1 MSTLL
6 DFVLTSQ
13 YSGLRHLL
21 QWSMPTGHRARLPG
35 AAPHHEGI
43 RMRITLTNV
52 TKGPND
58 SALPLTSL
66 EFESGTHTLAT
77 AETERRPTVLG
88 LIASGR
94 MRPDSGTVTLDGR
107 TDYAGLRRHIALID
121 ALGVSE
127 PAADVTVAEV
137 VSEELMFAGRLGHRR
152 AVAVMLDE
160 LGLGG
165 HGRENMADLDPD
177 SRIRLLTELAVLRDD
192 VQGIV
197 LTSPDRHGG
206 DPLGWWQITGA
217 LADRGYAVLVIAG
230 DASAHAINNID
241 RLGAEL

>member
-1 MSTLL
+1 M
-6 DFVLTSQ
+6 
-13 YSGLRHLL
+13 
-21 QWSMPTGHRARLPG
+21 QWSTPPGHPPGSRAPSSST
-35 AAPHHEGI
+35 EGI
-43 RMRITLTNV
+43 RMRITLSNV
-52 TKGPND
+52 TKGPKD
-58 SALPLTSL
+58 SALPSTSL
-66 EFESGTHTLAT
+66 EFESGTATLAR

-107 TDYAGLRRHIALID
+107 TDYAGLRRHLALID

-137 VSEELMFAGRLGHRR
+137 VAEELMFAGRLGHRR
-152 AVAVMLDE
+152 AVAVLLD
-160 LGLGG
+160 GLDLAEAS
-165 HGRENMADLDPD
+165 RANMADLAPD

-206 DPLGWWQITGA
+206 DPLGWWRIAGD
-217 LADRGYAVLVIAG
+217 LATRGYAVLVIAG
-230 DASAHAINNID
+230 DASAHAIAN
-241 RLGAEL
+241 LESTGADL

>member
-1 MSTLL
+1 M
-6 DFVLTSQ
+6 
-13 YSGLRHLL
+13 
-21 QWSMPTGHRARLPG
+21 QWSTPPGHPPGSRAPSSST
-35 AAPHHEGI
+35 EGI
-43 RMRITLTNV
+43 RMRITLSNV
-52 TKGPND
+52 TKGPRD
-58 SALPLTSL
+58 SALPSTSL
-66 EFESGTHTLAT
+66 EFESGTATLAR

-107 TDYAGLRRHIALID
+107 TDYAGLRRHLALID

-137 VSEELMFAGRLGHRR
+137 VAEELMFAGRLGHRR
-152 AVAVMLDE
+152 AVAVLLDG
-160 LGLGG
+160 LGLTEAS
-165 HGRENMADLDPD
+165 RANMADLAPD

-206 DPLGWWQITGA
+206 DPLGWWRIAGD
-217 LADRGYAVLVIAG
+217 LATRGYAVLVIAG
-230 DASAHAINNID
+230 DASAHAIAN
-241 RLGAEL
+241 LESTGADL

>member
-1 MSTLL
+1 
-6 DFVLTSQ
+6 
-13 YSGLRHLL
+13 
-21 QWSMPTGHRARLPG
+21 
-35 AAPHHEGI
+35 
-43 RMRITLTNV
+43 MRITLTNV
-52 TKGPND
+52 TKGPKD

-66 EFESGTHTLAT
+66 EFESGAVTLAR

-107 TDYAGLRRHIALID
+107 TDYSGLRRHIALVD

-152 AVAVMLDE
+152 AVAVVLDD
-160 LGLGG
+160 LGLAGQS
-165 HGRENMADLDPD
+165 RVNMADLAPD
-177 SRIRLLTELAVLRDD
+177 SRIRLLTEMAVLRGD

-206 DPLGWWQITGA
+206 DPLGWWQIGGD
-217 LADRGYAVLVIAG
+217 LAARGYAVLVIAG
-230 DASAHAINNID
+230 DASAHAINLLD
-241 RLGAEL
+241 TTGAEL